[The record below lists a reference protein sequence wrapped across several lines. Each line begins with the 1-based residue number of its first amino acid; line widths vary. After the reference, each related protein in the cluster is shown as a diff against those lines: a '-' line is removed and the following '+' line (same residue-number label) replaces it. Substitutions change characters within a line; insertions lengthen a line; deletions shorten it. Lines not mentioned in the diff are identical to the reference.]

1 MLQDAQLRIAFN
13 RPGLTA
19 PFMTPLSATA
29 VAIAQSTLHSAA
41 QHVI

>member
-41 QHVI
+41 QHEI